1 MDKFPLI
8 LTFLS
13 EKVQLSGWNYSPFWD
28 DDIDIEASFSKSF
41 QTLLDISGL
50 SSICCVTSSN
60 KTYQCIFRGSISN
73 SAILNFAALV
83 SRVQLL
89 LKVHILPLTPL
100 WEGFCQP
107 GKKEEVNKKL
117 FPFVKMV
124 GKKQQGLLR

>member
-1 MDKFPLI
+1 MSAGVNKCI
-8 LTFLS
+8 LGEALATL
-13 EKVQLSGWNYSPFWD
+13 PF
-28 DDIDIEASFSKSF
+28 I
-41 QTLLDISGL
+41 
-50 SSICCVTSSN
+50 
-60 KTYQCIFRGSISN
+60 
-73 SAILNFAALV
+73 NFATLV

-100 WEGFCQP
+100 WKGFCQP

>member
-1 MDKFPLI
+1 MPPEVNKCI
-8 LTFLS
+8 VRGS
-13 EKVQLSGWNYSPFWD
+13 N
-28 DDIDIEASFSKSF
+28 
-41 QTLLDISGL
+41 
-50 SSICCVTSSN
+50 SSI
-60 KTYQCIFRGSISN
+60 
-73 SAILNFAALV
+73 LDFAALKSLIQK

-100 WEGFCQP
+100 RKGFCQP

>member
-1 MDKFPLI
+1 MLI
-8 LTFLS
+8 SAFL
-13 EKVQLSGWNYSPFWD
+13 G
-28 DDIDIEASFSKSF
+28 EAF
-41 QTLLDISGL
+41 
-50 SSICCVTSSN
+50 
-60 KTYQCIFRGSISN
+60 SN

-100 WEGFCQP
+100 WKGFRQP

-124 GKKQQGLLR
+124 GKKQQHLLR